1 MSNELLVDN
10 SFGDLRA
17 KYESAT
23 MIEGADPV
31 KRLKIYGTAIVC
43 GRPGING
50 RSYPLSIMKKE
61 ANNFIKTRVKTGR
74 AGAELNHPRL
84 DKDGDG
90 KDYSVFEINL
100 KKACALIEEITFS
113 GNNMKTKMVVAEE
126 HSAGSDLKALIDIG
140 YRPGFS
146 LRGAGSVTQSPNGY
160 LEVADDYKLITID
173 VVGNPSFDDD
183 AIFDNMYE
191 SIKSG
196 NLNLLTEAADYAAQD
211 FMKAMEVNASIKTGR
226 KKYNTA
232 ALGNLFAENALKI

>member
-1 MSNELLVDN
+1 MSKDLLIDN
-10 SFGDLRA
+10 SFELDA
-17 KYESAT
+17 MYEAT
-23 MIEGADPV
+23 KGIKGSEPT
-31 KRLKIYGTAIVC
+31 KRLKVYGTAIVC

-61 ANNFIKTRVKTGR
+61 AKSFIETRVKTKR

-113 GNNMKTKMVVAEE
+113 GNHMKTKMVVAEE
-126 HSAGSDLKALIDIG
+126 HNSGKDLKGLLDIG

-146 LRGAGSVTQSPNGY
+146 LRGAGSVSQSNKGF
-160 LEVADDYKLITID
+160 LEVTEDYKLITID

-191 SIKSG
+191 SIKGG
-196 NLNLLTEAADYAAQD
+196 NLQLLTEAADYAAQD
-211 FMKAMEVNASIKTGR
+211 FMQAMERNAAIKTGR
-226 KKYNTA
+226 KQYNTA
-232 ALGNLFAENALKI
+232 ALGNFFADQALKV